1 MGKII
6 VIGSQKGGVGKT
18 TTTLNLAYSLKE
30 LGKKVLTVDF
40 DSQAN
45 LTTCYGVEDTGVLEY
60 TIGHLMMAQIE
71 EEVTES
77 FEDYIQSRDGVDYLP
92 SSIYLSVVDAKL
104 RTEMGAERML
114 AEVLEPLKS
123 RYDYILIDTCPS
135 LGMLTINAL
144 AAADEV
150 IITVNPQLLAM
161 MGLQDFLRIV
171 GKIKK
176 RINPKLE
183 VAGILLTM
191 CESRKDEHLLEFWR
205 KVRNLDDD
213 LTEYIVN
220 HRYSTSLDSSV
231 FDKKSADEII
241 LCLNYDGLY
250 GINNI
255 NRFLQENNKSKAY
268 RWGLWTFKVGDP
280 ILFNES
286 ERFMPVLYNNLKGKI
301 VDISL
306 DEEEDCIWFS
316 IKVEKEISEDEVW
329 HTDLKLLESDEEGK
343 SIVKFRV
350 TRKKDSDDDKEFAD
364 DTDIPFQIAYAV
376 SIHKAQGLEYDSV
389 KVIITEEVDEMITHN
404 IFYTAITR
412 SKKHLKIYWSPETQ
426 EKVIGGFELADAKRD
441 ASIFKAQTGM
451 KM

>member
-45 LTTCYGVEDTGVLEY
+45 LTTCYGVEDTGALEY

-71 EEVTES
+71 EELPES
-77 FEDYIQSRDGVDYLP
+77 FEDQGVDYLP

-161 MGLQDFLRIV
+161 MGLQDFLRTV
-171 GKIKK
+171 AKIKK

-191 CESRKDEHLLEFWR
+191 CESRTTLC
-205 KVRNLDDD
+205 KVL
-213 LTEYIVN
+213 
-220 HRYSTSLDSSV
+220 
-231 FDKKSADEII
+231 
-241 LCLNYDGLY
+241 
-250 GINNI
+250 
-255 NRFLQENNKSKAY
+255 
-268 RWGLWTFKVGDP
+268 
-280 ILFNES
+280 
-286 ERFMPVLYNNLKGKI
+286 
-301 VDISL
+301 
-306 DEEEDCIWFS
+306 
-316 IKVEKEISEDEVW
+316 
-329 HTDLKLLESDEEGK
+329 
-343 SIVKFRV
+343 
-350 TRKKDSDDDKEFAD
+350 
-364 DTDIPFQIAYAV
+364 
-376 SIHKAQGLEYDSV
+376 
-389 KVIITEEVDEMITHN
+389 TEEVTGSFQGKIKAFD
-404 IFYTAITR
+404 TR
-412 SKKHLKIYWSPETQ
+412 IPATVKVGESIYYNMPIAQYSKNASAGIAYRK
-426 EKVIGGFELADAKRD
+426 FAKEII
-441 ASIFKAQTGM
+441 AYEG
-451 KM
+451 